1 MKAND
6 LADQIE
12 AIIASLR
19 TRILGVGADQYDE
32 GNVQKIELKKP
43 SEIIRETIE
52 EIDDSIVYLAH
63 LRSRMNEMKYTMG
76 EALDLFDTIQPYAS
90 LNREMSDQIRQ
101 VRHLHRAQPAL
112 DDADYCLVDDE
123 TWPCTT
129 IKTLNDW
136 SSQ

>member
-1 MKAND
+1 MQANE
-6 LADQIE
+6 LAEQIE
-12 AIIASLR
+12 KIIVSLK
-19 TRILGVGADQYDE
+19 TRILGIGANQYDE

-52 EIDDSIVYLAH
+52 EIDDSIVYLSH
-63 LRSRMNEMKYTMG
+63 LRARMNEMKYTMG
-76 EALDLFDTIQPYAS
+76 DALDLFDSIQPYAS

-101 VRHLHRAQPAL
+101 VRHLHRARPVL
-112 DDADYCLVDDE
+112 DDQDYCSLDDE
-123 TWPCTT
+123 VWPCIT